1 MVEEQNMQE
10 PSIDQDNKAKATI
23 KHILLLLLLLVLI
36 VASFW
41 FSFQLG
47 KKILVPAKN
56 GTDNRIEVAIP
67 EVPAA
72 IAELQEAKE
81 KVAADQVKKP
91 SLKPACQPVRP
102 SNGFYKVQAGFFKDL
117 RNANARKAVL
127 RDKGFEVFI
136 KKIAGG
142 YRVPLGAFKKKTSAT
157 ALRNKVTAKRIQAVV
172 IFE

>member
-10 PSIDQDNKAKATI
+10 PSIPQESKAKATA
-23 KHILLLLLLLVLI
+23 KHLLLLLLLLLLI
-36 VASFW
+36 VVSFW

-47 KKILVPAKN
+47 KKILMPERKVTENK
-56 GTDNRIEVAIP
+56 IEVAIP

-72 IAELQEAKE
+72 IAELQEVKE
-81 KVAADQVKKP
+81 KKAAGQVQET
-91 SLKPACQPVRP
+91 SLKQSCQAV
-102 SNGFYKVQAGFFKDL
+102 SSSKGFYKVQAGFFKDL
-117 RNANARKAVL
+117 RNANARKALL

-142 YRVPLGAFKKKTSAT
+142 YRVQLGAFKKKSSAT
-157 ALRNKVTAKRIQAVV
+157 ALRNKVTAKGIQAVV